1 MCLRQ
6 RAIKN
11 VVPEYS
17 RRQKVDEFYFL
28 IFEIFLEKEERKSK
42 CWGIEKGN
50 GRSIFIL

>member
-17 RRQKVDEFYFL
+17 RRQKVDELYFL
-28 IFEIFLEKEERKSK
+28 IFELFLEKEVQ
-42 CWGIEKGN
+42 EK
-50 GRSIFIL
+50 LL